1 MEQFTSIKEILDKT
15 GKYCGLTQG
24 ISMRP
29 IIHSGRDTIVVVK
42 NHERLKK
49 YDVPVYQLKSGKYV
63 MHRIIEVHY
72 DHYIIVGD
80 NLTNREYVTDDMI
93 CGKLVGYFRRG
104 KKYIDCDKN
113 KLYRLYAHIW
123 VALMPIR
130 PLTIFMNR
138 CVCYIENHFLKRN
151 DRD

>member
-42 NHERLKK
+42 NHDRLKK

-63 MHRIIEVHY
+63 MHRIIEVH
-72 DHYIIVGD
+72 
-80 NLTNREYVTDDMI
+80 DD
-93 CGKLVGYFRRG
+93 
-104 KKYIDCDKN
+104 
-113 KLYRLYAHIW
+113 LYAHIW

-151 DRD
+151 GRD